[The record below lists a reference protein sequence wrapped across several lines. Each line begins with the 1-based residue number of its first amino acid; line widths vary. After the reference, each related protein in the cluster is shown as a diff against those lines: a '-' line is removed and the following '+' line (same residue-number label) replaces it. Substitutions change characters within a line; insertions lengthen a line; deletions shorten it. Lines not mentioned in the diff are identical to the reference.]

1 MMNKKITLLLFGIFS
16 ILFIS
21 LSSNYALAQE
31 NNNKIVSG
39 IVTMV
44 LLDEIDQLKE
54 FKITDLDGNDHR
66 FLVIDST
73 EYGLD
78 ESSGDRWI
86 STQKESPKEAAIKL
100 FDHQQRYA
108 PVTVIHDGINAKSVV
123 EREEGNLEDNLSY
136 LFSFFLITWV
146 IFFGYIFYL
155 GRKQKVIESFINS
168 EDKQ

>member
-1 MMNKKITLLLFGIFS
+1 MNKIITLLLFGFFS
-16 ILFIS
+16 IILIS
-21 LSSNYALAQE
+21 LSNNYALAQE
-31 NNNKIVSG
+31 SSNKMVSG

-54 FKITDLDGNDHR
+54 FKITDSDGNNHR
-66 FLVIDST
+66 FLVLDST

-86 STQKESPKEAAIKL
+86 STQKESPKKSAVKL
-100 FDHQQRYA
+100 IDHQQRYA